1 MTKPKKVF
9 LGILSLLPL
18 ALLVVY
24 LILSVRLFFSMVSN
38 PLEIEDGIFPT
49 NFFFTEMLPS
59 VILAIVMTITNF
71 GLLIFFIIQVV
82 NNRKIDSNER
92 LIWILVLIFAGMV
105 GFPIYWYMR
114 IWKDVAPQP
123 STQQ

>member
-1 MTKPKKVF
+1 MTKPRKVF

-38 PLEIEDGIFPT
+38 LLEIEDGIFPT

-71 GLLIFFIIQVV
+71 GLLIFFIIHVV

-105 GFPIYWYMR
+105 GFPVYWYMR